1 LVEDCIILKGLAV
14 ILQCTVINL
23 RVILPNFAR
32 LSAVQMLLRADESM
46 EHHLRKVVFLKLLIT
61 TLVDEIMEI
70 EDKNSHF
77 LVLQHIGLRITYL
90 KYSEYSGLS

>member
-1 LVEDCIILKGLAV
+1 
-14 ILQCTVINL
+14 
-23 RVILPNFAR
+23 
-32 LSAVQMLLRADESM
+32 MLLRADESM

-90 KYSEYSGLS
+90 KYSEYSGLSWPVMLFHRLDSENESQKLLQDF